1 MSTTTSYFFFSFRYD
16 AENLLEKRVL
26 SRFSH
31 RKLYLSKVLP
41 LSQYTLAFQEALMAS
56 PEIRSVVSLSVDR
69 STQHHHNHRDYHG
82 RDEEGRYDSPT
93 AQHRTVK
100 SQRLWSCVCVL
111 LKRICTKC
119 HCV

>member
-1 MSTTTSYFFFSFRYD
+1 MSTTTSCFSFFFRYD

-41 LSQYTLAFQEALMAS
+41 LSQYTLAFQEAVMAS
-56 PEIRSVVSLSVDR
+56 PEIRSVALSVDR
-69 STQHHHNHRDYHG
+69 STQHHHNHHDYHG
-82 RDEEGRYDSPT
+82 RDEEGRYDSTT

-100 SQRLWSCVCVL
+100 SQRLWSCVCVAQAHL
-111 LKRICTKC
+111 HEVSL
-119 HCV
+119 CVK